1 MCTNDT
7 VSRWTDSTTRTP
19 LRRRSDV
26 GDIIPRRLRVP
37 HTAATITV
45 ASAPASMTR
54 DGPAGHHQE
63 ETTRHVRQDATTP
76 AAPVGCAIP
85 PPTTHSGSIVQLRE
99 RLSPAVHPGWAHAG
113 RQRAGWAKG
122 AWSWRT
128 PSGSRTPP
136 RRTATAIGSVQG
148 AMHDGCCLPD
158 RSVQHR
164 RAGPGEAAWATTS
177 RHSPQLPQRLPQR
190 GAGGDLRR
198 RVRGGTLQAGRGRH
212 RRVPGREGA
221 RGLGS

>member
-37 HTAATITV
+37 HTAATINV
-45 ASAPASMTR
+45 ASAPTSMTR

-85 PPTTHSGSIVQLRE
+85 PPTTHSGSIVQPRE
-99 RLSPAVHPGWAHAG
+99 RLSPGATRALQQAGVPSRRSLPAAVALVAG
-113 RQRAGWAKG
+113 A
-122 AWSWRT
+122 
-128 PSGSRTPP
+128 
-136 RRTATAIGSVQG
+136 
-148 AMHDGCCLPD
+148 L
-158 RSVQHR
+158 
-164 RAGPGEAAWATTS
+164 
-177 RHSPQLPQRLPQR
+177 
-190 GAGGDLRR
+190 AGGHLAAF
-198 RVRGGTLQAGRGRH
+198 LLAKNQ
-212 RRVPGREGA
+212 P
-221 RGLGS
+221 

>member
-37 HTAATITV
+37 HTAATINV
-45 ASAPASMTR
+45 ASAPTSMTR

-85 PPTTHSGSIVQLRE
+85 PPTTHSGSIVQPRE
-99 RLSPAVHPGWAHAG
+99 RLSPG
-113 RQRAGWAKG
+113 RG
-122 AWSWRT
+122 
-128 PSGSRTPP
+128 
-136 RRTATAIGSVQG
+136 
-148 AMHDGCCLPD
+148 L
-158 RSVQHR
+158 
-164 RAGPGEAAWATTS
+164 EATTKL
-177 RHSPQLPQRLPQR
+177 RHSIPPVDEGLR
-190 GAGGDLRR
+190 GPSQPIAE
-198 RVRGGTLQAGRGRH
+198 A
-212 RRVPGREGA
+212 
-221 RGLGS
+221 